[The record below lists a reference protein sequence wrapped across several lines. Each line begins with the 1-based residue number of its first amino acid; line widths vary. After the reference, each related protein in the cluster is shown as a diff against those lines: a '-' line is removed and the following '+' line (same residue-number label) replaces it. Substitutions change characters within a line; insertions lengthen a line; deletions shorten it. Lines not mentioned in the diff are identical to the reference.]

1 MKKDTKPPQGVS
13 KSNVT
18 ASATAGTQQRS
29 SSRQP
34 RLDAAAASAP
44 SSDVVPM
51 TAPPPPMSARYI
63 DSRLKQF
70 CLR

>member
-1 MKKDTKPPQGVS
+1 MTKDNRPHKGVS

-18 ASATAGTQQRS
+18 ASATAAATTRRQASQQ
-29 SSRQP
+29 QANK
-34 RLDAAAASAP
+34 LDAPAAASIG
-44 SSDVVPM
+44 VVSVS
-51 TAPPPPMSARYI
+51 TSARYI